1 MTAQRRN
8 PVDDCI
14 FCQIVRGAIPCFKVL
29 ENDRVLAFED
39 INPISEGHTL
49 IIPKKHAS
57 NIWEISADDLVAIH
71 LASQKIAQALRK
83 VLRQEGIALL
93 QLNGRGVNQ
102 EVLHYHLHLMPRL
115 EGKPELPVTHWELR
129 PGDMKAIQKTAE
141 KIAAALS

>member
-1 MTAQRRN
+1 M
-8 PVDDCI
+8 DDCI
-14 FCQIVRGAIPCFKVL
+14 FCQIVRGEIPCFKVL

-39 INPISEGHTL
+39 IHPISEGHTL

-57 NIWEISADDLVAIH
+57 SVWEISADDLVAIH
-71 LASQKIAQALRK
+71 LASRKIAQALRK
-83 VLRQEGIALL
+83 VLKPEGIALL

-129 PGDMKAIQKTAE
+129 PGDMKAILRTAE
-141 KIAAALS
+141 KIATALS

>member
-1 MTAQRRN
+1 M
-8 PVDDCI
+8 DDCI
-14 FCQIVRGAIPCFKVL
+14 FCQIVRGEIPCFKVL

-71 LASQKIAQALRK
+71 LASRKIAQALRK